1 MTDRKADKF
10 KTSGV
15 PILANSGPSMEKVY
29 QDFILFVIKIE
40 GHAENLL
47 FCHNKLSQFLLW

>member
-1 MTDRKADKF
+1 MRYRYFRGNMTDRSANKF

-29 QDFILFVIKIE
+29 QDFVY
-40 GHAENLL
+40 
-47 FCHNKLSQFLLW
+47 LS